1 MMLLTAKQVAAM
13 VRKIE
18 KHRDA
23 VGKTRDALDDAIAEL
38 EGLKGCC
45 DEAWDNLQRARD
57 ALSEL
62 A

>member
-1 MMLLTAKQVAAM
+1 MKLITDRQVAALM
-13 VRKIE
+13 RKIE

-23 VGKTRDALDDAIAEL
+23 VAKTRDALDDAIAEL

>member
-1 MMLLTAKQVAAM
+1 MGLLTQRQINSIMK
-13 VRKIE
+13 KIE

-23 VGKTRDALDDAIAEL
+23 VARDRDALDNAIAEL
-38 EGLKGCC
+38 EGLRGTC

>member
-1 MMLLTAKQVAAM
+1 MTVFTQRQLAAM
-13 VRKIE
+13 VCKIE

-23 VGKTRDALDDAIAEL
+23 VGKTRDALDEAICEL
-38 EGLKGCC
+38 EGLKYCC
-45 DEAWDNLQRARD
+45 DEAWDNLQSARD